1 MTVTEPGAQYRLADA
16 FVASLPAGSAA
27 RAASSASLARLDEL
41 LESAWSTAR
50 KQWTAID
57 VSADRFAAHLACVTA
72 DASDPMEALAGLAT
86 ADLYLACAAVA
97 GDQRALGAFE
107 SHTFGEIDAA
117 AAAVRAPEA
126 DTEEVKQIVRTQLF
140 VADSGRS
147 PGIAGYAGRGSLRG
161 WVRVIATR
169 ELLRMRKRGRREIPL
184 EEHLLNELEV
194 EGDPEID
201 RLKQLYR
208 TQVAD
213 ALREA
218 IERLDVRDRLLLR
231 YQICDGMSIDAV
243 GAIYQVHRAT
253 AARWLSKA
261 RSSLVELTKER
272 LAILLS
278 VDPGDT
284 DSILRLV
291 QSQLDVSLERRL
303 RDDPSR
309 PPATRQ
315 R

>member
-1 MTVTEPGAQYRLADA
+1 MTVTEPASPYRLADA
-16 FVASLPAGSAA
+16 FVAALPAGSAA
-27 RAASSASLARLDEL
+27 RAAPPASRARLDEI
-41 LESAWSTAR
+41 LERAWSLAR
-50 KQWTAID
+50 REWTDID
-57 VSADRFAAHLACVTA
+57 ISADRFAAHLARVSG
-72 DASDPMEALAGLAT
+72 DASDTAEALAGLAT
-86 ADLYLACAAVA
+86 GDLYLACAALG
-97 GDQRALGAFE
+97 GDQRALATFE
-107 SHTFGEIDAA
+107 AHAFGEIDAA
-117 AAAVRAPEA
+117 AAALRSSEV
-126 DTEEVKQIVRTQLF
+126 DMEEVKQIVRTQLF

-184 EEHLLNELEV
+184 EEYLLNEI
-194 EGDPEID
+194 EGEADPELD

-213 ALREA
+213 ALRDA
-218 IERLDVRDRLLLR
+218 IERLDLRDRLLLR
-231 YQICDGMSIDAV
+231 YQICDGMNIDAL
-243 GAIYQVHRAT
+243 GAIYGVHRAT

-278 VDPGDT
+278 VDPGET

-303 RDDPSR
+303 RDDPER
-309 PPATRQ
+309 PPAPRQ

>member
-1 MTVTEPGAQYRLADA
+1 MTVTEPGSPYPVADA
-16 FVASLPAGSAA
+16 YVASLASGSAA
-27 RAASSASLARLDEL
+27 LPAPSASLARLDEAL
-41 LESAWSTAR
+41 QSAWSAAR
-50 KQWTAID
+50 REWPDID
-57 VSADRFAAHLACVTA
+57 VPAGRFAAHLARVTA
-72 DASDPMEALAGLAT
+72 DESDPPEAIGRLAT
-86 ADLYLACAAVA
+86 ADLYLASAALA
-97 GDQRALGAFE
+97 GDQRALVAFE
-107 SHTFGEIDAA
+107 SHVFGEIDAA
-117 AAAVRAPEA
+117 AAAVRASEV
-126 DTEEVKQIVRTQLF
+126 DTEEAKQIVRTQLF
-140 VADSGRS
+140 VADIGRS
-147 PGIAGYAGRGSLRG
+147 PGIADYAGRGSLRG

-169 ELLRMRKRGRREIPL
+169 ELLRMRKRGRKEIPL
-184 EEHLLNELEV
+184 EEHLLSELEA
-194 EGDPEID
+194 EADPEID

-218 IERLDVRDRLLLR
+218 IERLDLRDRLLLR

-261 RSSLVELTKER
+261 RSALVELTKER

-278 VDPGDT
+278 LDPGDT

-303 RDDPSR
+303 RDDP
-309 PPATRQ
+309 
-315 R
+315 

>member
-1 MTVTEPGAQYRLADA
+1 MTVTEPASPYRLADV
-16 FVASLPAGSAA
+16 FVASLPADSAA
-27 RAASSASLARLDEL
+27 RAAPPASLARLDEL
-41 LESAWSTAR
+41 LENAWTTAR
-50 KQWTAID
+50 REWMDID
-57 VSADRFAAHLACVTA
+57 VAADRFVTHLARVTA
-72 DASDPMEALAGLAT
+72 DATDPTEALAGLAT
-86 ADLYLACAAVA
+86 ADLYLACAAVD

-117 AAAVRAPEA
+117 AAAIRAPEA

-140 VADSGRS
+140 VPDSGKS
-147 PGIAGYAGRGSLRG
+147 PGIAGYAGRGSLHG

-184 EEHLLNELEV
+184 EEHLLNEIEA

-208 TQVAD
+208 GQVAD
-213 ALREA
+213 ALRDA

-253 AARWLSKA
+253 AARWLGKA
-261 RSSLVELTKER
+261 RSSLVELTKQR

-303 RDDPSR
+303 RDDPPQ